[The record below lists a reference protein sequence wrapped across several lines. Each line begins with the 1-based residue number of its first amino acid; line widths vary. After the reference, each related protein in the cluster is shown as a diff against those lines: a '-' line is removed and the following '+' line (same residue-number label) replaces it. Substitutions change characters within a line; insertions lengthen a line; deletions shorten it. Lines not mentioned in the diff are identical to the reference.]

1 MVSLPNKIDLP
12 WPRIQLIS
20 DRKYS
25 SLTEFFNSMIAEYK
39 DRIDNKLAK
48 SIHVLVTYRETN
60 DRDHEYQYIEAV
72 DLFPVAKITVYGS
85 I

>member
-1 MVSLPNKIDLP
+1 
-12 WPRIQLIS
+12 
-20 DRKYS
+20 
-25 SLTEFFNSMIAEYK
+25 MIAEYK

-48 SIHVLVTYRETN
+48 SIHVLVTYREKN